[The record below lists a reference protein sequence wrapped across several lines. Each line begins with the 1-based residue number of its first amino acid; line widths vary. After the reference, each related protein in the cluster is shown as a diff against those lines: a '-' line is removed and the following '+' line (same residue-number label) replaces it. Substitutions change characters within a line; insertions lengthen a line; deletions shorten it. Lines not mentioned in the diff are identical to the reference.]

1 MRYQPQ
7 KSSYLTCAIII
18 LFSGVAMALII
29 LSPYFGASKAEDLRL
44 ALFSFAY
51 MLAIAGVMCYY
62 AFRSGAYAMIEEDG
76 IHIFSRKQGELVF
89 VPWTDARDCR
99 PISIYRTTAL
109 MMFFRYD
116 ETFCGKPLATYQG
129 YPRPGERLIRK
140 YLLDKLMFRLAR
152 GKMTAEEFRNLPL
165 LFLVTDGFKKD
176 EYQKYHSMWRA
187 AKDRAAEQE
196 ASK

>member
-7 KSSYLTCAIII
+7 KTTDLFIAVLLLIGVAIIAVMTI
-18 LFSGVAMALII
+18 SDPLFSGSEKLMIT
-29 LSPYFGASKAEDLRL
+29 
-44 ALFSFAY
+44 
-51 MLAIAGVMCYY
+51 AICCVPLLVISGIMCCY
-62 AFRSGAYAMIEEDG
+62 AFRSGAYALIEEDG

-89 VPWTDARDCR
+89 APWTDARDCR
-99 PISIYRTTAL
+99 QSGIWTASAAML
-109 MMFFRYD
+109 VFRYD
-116 ETFCGKPLATYQG
+116 ATVCGKPLAS
-129 YPRPGERLIRK
+129 YPGHPQLKYKEAK
-140 YLLDKLMFRLAR
+140 EYLLDELMFRLAR

-196 ASK
+196 ESK